1 MSIEKIIASENVILS
16 NGGLAFH
23 YGRSAGNVNRSWK
36 PSTKGVSGLVNIT
49 RNGITM
55 VLPETALTKKGAI
68 KKSWLALLDKMA
80 PEVTLEDAIALN
92 EKGVELMVA

>member
-1 MSIEKIIASENVILS
+1 MTMENIINNENIELS

-23 YGRSAGNVNRSWK
+23 YGTSQGRVNRTWK
-36 PSTKGVSGLVNIT
+36 PSNKGVSGLVNIT

-55 VLPETALTKKGAI
+55 VLPETALTKKGTL
-68 KKSWLALLDKMA
+68 KKSWLALLDRMA